1 MKALVACAA
10 AAVVGVLAPTAGADA
25 VYHTD
30 HLALSAVGGAPLH
43 SGFVQNIKANGPQI
57 YARELYVLNGAKP
70 NSTYIVTRYFHP
82 FNAGCGGSAGS
93 DVLGRLVTNAA
104 GNAKSEI
111 VVRPEDIPPFL
122 VDEKQPHGVH
132 WTISD
137 ATGVAYE
144 TPCAAVTID

>member
-1 MKALVACAA
+1 MKALVACTA

-30 HLALSAVGGAPLH
+30 HLPLNAVGGPPLR
-43 SGFVQNIKANGPQI
+43 SGFVQNIKGNGPQI

-70 NSTYIVTRYFHP
+70 NSTYTVTRYFHP
-82 FNAGCGGSAGS
+82 FNAACGGSAAS
-93 DVLGRLVTNAA
+93 DVLARLVTNAA
-104 GNAKSEI
+104 GNARSEI
-111 VVRPEDIPPFL
+111 VVRPEDIPPVI
-122 VDEKQPHGVH
+122 VDVKHAHGVL
-132 WTISD
+132 WRVSD

>member
-1 MKALVACAA
+1 MKALVACTA

-30 HLALSAVGGAPLH
+30 HLALSAVGGAPLR
-43 SGFVQNIKANGPQI
+43 SGFVQNIKASGPQI

-82 FNAGCGGSAGS
+82 FNDECGGSAAS
-93 DVLGRLVTNAA
+93 DVLARLVTNAA
-104 GNAKSEI
+104 GNAKAEI
-111 VVRPEDIPPFL
+111 VVRPEEIPPVL
-122 VDEKQPHGVH
+122 VDLKRKHGVL
-132 WTISD
+132 WRVSD

>member
-30 HLALSAVGGAPLH
+30 HLPLNAVGGAPLR
-43 SGFVQNIKANGPQI
+43 SGFVQNLKANGPQI

-70 NSTYIVTRYFHP
+70 NSTYTVTRYFHP
-82 FNAGCGGSAGS
+82 FNAECGGSAAA

-104 GNAKSEI
+104 GNATSEI

-122 VDEKQPHGVH
+122 VDEEHPHGVR

-137 ATGVAYE
+137 AAGVAYE
-144 TPCAAVTID
+144 TRCTAVTID